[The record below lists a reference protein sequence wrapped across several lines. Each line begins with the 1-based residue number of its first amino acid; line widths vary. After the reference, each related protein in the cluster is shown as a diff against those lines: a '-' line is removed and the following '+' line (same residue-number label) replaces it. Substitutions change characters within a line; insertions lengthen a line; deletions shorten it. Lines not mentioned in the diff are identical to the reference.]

1 MDFVEIIIYKIYST
15 TLKGGVR
22 RRLNYGTFLQDNIL
36 EEEKLMTIT
45 FNNCKA
51 IQIEQ
56 LERLYTD
63 VQWYAYT
70 KDIEVPSQD
79 IWQSLEVITAWVGEE
94 LVGLIRIVGD
104 GLTSIYIQDILV
116 LNAYQN

>member
-1 MDFVEIIIYKIYST
+1 
-15 TLKGGVR
+15 
-22 RRLNYGTFLQDNIL
+22 
-36 EEEKLMTIT
+36 MTIT